1 MEKYSELQQ
10 DILADFKR
18 YDRLNSNT
26 SLIKILVSYIKPS
39 FLFKSE
45 ILTPIHLGR
54 AIEKENSKD
63 GIISDDDLK
72 WLHENC
78 IGDDDFEGDISDVNR
93 RVGFLTGTYWA
104 WKNYEKLGNPEYFG
118 SFGYRRLLNPN
129 FLDNLEKYDLIL
141 PRKKDFKLET
151 LKEQFF
157 GYHGDKLYMN
167 MMNVFNNIY
176 PQEIAELEKYFNGTS
191 GYFDELYV
199 MKKEIF
205 FDFCEWIFPLLF
217 EYLKMPQITLKNND
231 FRDVGFMIER
241 LTGYYCNKLTKQ
253 VKALEKDVIV
263 TEKMIVNKQKLTKN
277 LLAKLRNTMK

>member
-151 LKEQFF
+151 LKEQFS